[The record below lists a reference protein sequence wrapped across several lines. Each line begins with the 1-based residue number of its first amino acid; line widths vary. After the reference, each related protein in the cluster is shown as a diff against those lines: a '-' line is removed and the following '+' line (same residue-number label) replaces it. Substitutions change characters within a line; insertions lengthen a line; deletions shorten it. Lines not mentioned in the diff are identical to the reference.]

1 MMMETEQVTGESKM
15 VDYSETLLSINTAMK
30 EVHKLLLANKVQE
43 AEGYLKAISESADM
57 LANWLHNSK

>member
-1 MMMETEQVTGESKM
+1 M

-43 AEGYLKAISESADM
+43 AEGYLKANSESADM

>member
-1 MMMETEQVTGESKM
+1 M

-43 AEGYLKAISESADM
+43 AEGYLKAVAASAEM
-57 LANWLHNSK
+57 LAAWIHQTK